1 MASSA
6 RSAEPTSDDPVRFT
20 LTRKGG
26 TSTLSINFIDRPAA
40 GAKIPENPTTGDMP
54 DFSNP
59 MIMNMV
65 KTMFQGFKINIGL
78 EVVGSIV
85 KTNAEYVSGPRI
97 TLLDLDIA
105 ALLAD
110 EAKLK
115 ALQGKLG
122 PNASLSEVKPYLKDI
137 KGIKI
142 DGPSI
147 NVEFR

>member
-1 MASSA
+1 
-6 RSAEPTSDDPVRFT
+6 
-20 LTRKGG
+20 
-26 TSTLSINFIDRPAA
+26 
-40 GAKIPENPTTGDMP
+40 
-54 DFSNP
+54 
-59 MIMNMV
+59 
-65 KTMFQGFKINIGL
+65 L